1 VLPLRYSVRSFW
13 ERRSRSALTIAVI
26 ALVVL
31 ALGLLSGLVSSLKA
45 SLAGAGSAKNLIVLR
60 KGASS
65 DGASS
70 LPLAAYQAVRFFDG
84 IARGADGEPLVSP
97 EFLVQPFSL
106 TRTGERDSVSVR
118 GVESA
123 AFEVH
128 EELRIAQG
136 RALRPS
142 SGEAIV
148 GRAASGRYLGAEPG
162 GRMAL
167 GNSIWTVV
175 GVFEAGG
182 SALESEVWVDAH
194 ELANDVKRPS
204 PYSSLRLRIAEGT
217 DVGALIR
224 RIDGDPRFALAASV
238 ESEYYAKQAASADA
252 LYLVVGGLALL
263 AGIGAAFGATNTLY
277 ATVQARTREIGTL
290 RALGFSRAAIASSFL
305 LESLLIAV
313 SGFAVGALL
322 AWLAARLVSAAI
334 GDVSVFATSGVSLV
348 SLRIGLVDLAFA
360 LGLALAVGVG
370 GALLPALRAARLR
383 PVEALRKG

>member
-1 VLPLRYSVRSFW
+1 MLPLRYSVRSFW

-45 SLAGAGSAKNLIVLR
+45 SLSGAGSPKNLIVLR

-70 LPLAAYQAVRFFDG
+70 LPLAAYQTIRYFDG

-97 EFLVQPFSL
+97 EFLVQPFSI
-106 TRTGERDSVSVR
+106 TREGERDSVLVR
-118 GVESA
+118 GVEPA
-123 AFEVH
+123 AFLVH

-148 GRAASGRYLGAEPG
+148 GRAASARYLGAEPG

-167 GNSIWTVV
+167 GNSTWTVV
-175 GVFEAGG
+175 GVFEAAG
-182 SALESEVWVDAH
+182 SALESEVWVDAR
-194 ELANDVKRPS
+194 ELASDVKRPS
-204 PYSSLRLRIAEGT
+204 PYSSLRLRVAEGT

-224 RIDGDPRFALAASV
+224 RIDGDTRFTLAASV

-290 RALGFSRAAIASSFL
+290 RALGFSRAAIASSFVI
-305 LESLLIAV
+305 EAVLIALA
-313 SGFAVGALL
+313 GFSVGALL
-322 AWLAARLVSAAI
+322 AWLASRLVSAAI
-334 GDVSVFATSGVSLV
+334 GDIAVGGASGNSLV
-348 SLRIGLVDLAFA
+348 ALRIGLVDLGFA
-360 LGLALAVGVG
+360 LGLALAVGIG

-383 PVEALRKG
+383 PVDALRKG